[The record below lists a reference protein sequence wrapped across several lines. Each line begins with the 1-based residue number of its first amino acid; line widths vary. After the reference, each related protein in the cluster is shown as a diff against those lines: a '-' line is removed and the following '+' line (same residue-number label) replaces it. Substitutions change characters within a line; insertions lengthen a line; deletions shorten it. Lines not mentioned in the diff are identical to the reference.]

1 MDIQCPHCHAL
12 HWKGERLKS
21 STNTSHKFGVCCLQ
35 GQVDLPPIQ
44 LPPAALCWLFMGVDP
59 RSRSFRDKIRQYNN
73 AFAFTSVAVNV
84 DNAILNGSGPYPFK
98 IHGALYHKMGSLLPP
113 EGLQPSYAQLYI
125 HDPQAALDAR
135 NMRNH
140 NLDLGI
146 MPSEKPLLRVHHNPF
161 VPLYHCAFEILQA
174 KPPEEQI
181 NVRAHIMLQHTADRW
196 HYNLPT
202 TDEVAA
208 VIPGSGDED
217 VQRHRDII
225 LRLRGGNLEK
235 ISNIHPLYSPLHYVL
250 LFP

>member
-44 LPPAALCWLFMGVDP
+44 LPPAALRWLFMGVDP
-59 RSRSFRDKIRQYNN
+59 RSRSLWDKIRQYNN
-73 AFAFTSVAVNV
+73 AFAFMSVAVNV
-84 DNAILNGSGPYPFK
+84 DNAILNGSGPYSFK

-125 HDPQAALDAR
+125 HDPQAALDTR

-140 NLDLGI
+140 NLDPGI
-146 MPSEKPLLRVHHNPF
+146 MGELQVVFEEHNPF
-161 VPLYHCAFEILQA
+161 VPLYRRAFEILQA
-174 KPPEEQI
+174 KPPEEQL
-181 NVRAHIMLQHTADRW
+181 NVRAHIMLQHTADRQ

-202 TDEVAA
+202 IDEVAA

-225 LRLRGGNLEK
+225 LQLHGVNLER